1 MLIFVRK
8 YNITYDPGAT
18 LCEVLDR
25 RGEIMRNLRDKKP
38 FKDWHL
44 STIIAWFCSG
54 MNKDHSFSKF
64 YKETRTRL
72 MINLYDSFMKRDS
85 TLQVAYTL
93 ACMEFEEFEGLGQY
107 GHDTYPTVHI
117 RRFAQL
123 LRKFNHDLEIL
134 GNHQATKTR
143 TRKIA
148 NIMSRLG
155 SADLAMVP
163 EMVKKNARFMFPKV
177 GIKPKP
183 KPRKRPGR
191 NGTGLA
197 DKDTTNPSSTTSSSA
212 GCSFMVQEPTIVFDN
227 SWMPPHLNENEMLR
241 ALLRSTPD
249 MSVAFNVDIVVPMD
263 DIGDLGEALDDSVGG
278 VTDIMVDE
286 MEVADGDEAEEDFND
301 AVLFVEATVT
311 LSVILRRDKYYNKEL
326 DLDMDQ
332 MTLKDKEVDMG
343 QDVDMEM

>member
-1 MLIFVRK
+1 
-8 YNITYDPGAT
+8 
-18 LCEVLDR
+18 
-25 RGEIMRNLRDKKP
+25 
-38 FKDWHL
+38 
-44 STIIAWFCSG
+44 
-54 MNKDHSFSKF
+54 
-64 YKETRTRL
+64 
-72 MINLYDSFMKRDS
+72 
-85 TLQVAYTL
+85 
-93 ACMEFEEFEGLGQY
+93 
-107 GHDTYPTVHI
+107 
-117 RRFAQL
+117 
-123 LRKFNHDLEIL
+123 
-134 GNHQATKTR
+134 
-143 TRKIA
+143 
-148 NIMSRLG
+148 
-155 SADLAMVP
+155 
-163 EMVKKNARFMFPKV
+163 MVKKNARFMFPKV

-212 GCSFMVQEPTIVFDN
+212 GCGFMVQEPTIVFDN

-263 DIGDLGEALDDSVGG
+263 DIGDIGEALDDSVGG

-286 MEVADGDEAEEDFND
+286 MEMADGDEAEEDFND
-301 AVLFVEATVT
+301 AVLFVEATDT